1 MISIKKKYPNL
12 NKGMIV
18 VRISKKFFRPN
29 EVENLIGDP
38 SKAKKIL
45 NWKTKISIDQLIKEM
60 MDVDLIE
67 AKKLQKNNYFD

>member
-1 MISIKKKYPNL
+1 
-12 NKGMIV
+12 MIV

-60 MDVDLIE
+60 LDTDLE
-67 AKKLQKNNYFD
+67 LAKSQIRNRDI

>member
-1 MISIKKKYPNL
+1 
-12 NKGMIV
+12 MIV